1 MSYRRESR
9 RLTQTDVDS
18 YVEYAASENGVKGVM
33 EIGDVKTVGLTLRI
47 IPGKAVWYVRR
58 REVTIRL
65 AEAQYVPLE
74 DARYY
79 AEQIRLNQRRNP
91 RCCLCQ

>member
-9 RLTQTDVDS
+9 RLTQMDVDG

-33 EIGDVKTVGLTLRI
+33 EIGDAKTVGLTLRI

-65 AEAQYVPLE
+65 GKPNTFRSRTRATMPS
-74 DARYY
+74 RSGW
-79 AEQIRLNQRRNP
+79 P
-91 RCCLCQ
+91 RVGASI